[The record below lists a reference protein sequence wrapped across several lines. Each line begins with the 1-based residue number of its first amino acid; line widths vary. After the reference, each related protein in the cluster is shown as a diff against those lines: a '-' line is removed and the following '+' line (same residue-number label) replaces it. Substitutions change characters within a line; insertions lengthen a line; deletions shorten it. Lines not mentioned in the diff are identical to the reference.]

1 MALFGSSFLA
11 LLRLAGERRWKMA
24 AAVALAVA
32 SAVLSLAPAL
42 AVYAA
47 LALIL
52 APDFGP
58 DAAGRLWTIGLWAV
72 AAVAAQYVLYFASTM
87 LSHMAAYDILYQLR
101 RRILRHIARLPSGF
115 FTARTSG
122 ATQKVLFDDVEE
134 IEVFIA
140 HHLPDL
146 VSGLVLPGL
155 VFCLLAWFDWRLA
168 LVGLLP
174 APVCLLLQA
183 RAFAVGRQDGLF
195 ARYHDAME
203 TMNAAIIEYVRGM
216 AVIKIFNRSV
226 DSLARLTS
234 SILAFRDLQCLWSRR
249 AAPPWAMFMALTG
262 APLFVLLPA
271 GLWWYF
277 AGSLELP
284 VLLLFLL
291 LGPGAL
297 RPLAKVAL
305 LGGSLCR
312 MGEGLA
318 RIQAVLAVPA
328 MDQGQGGQAPRAG
341 CDLEFDRVDF
351 DHGPVP
357 ILRDISFTARAGTVT
372 ALVGPSGAGKSTM
385 AGLAARLWDVRAGS
399 VRIGGAD
406 VRELS
411 QAALVQT
418 VCAVFQDPFIFT
430 ESVHD
435 NIAMGRPDA
444 ARRDVEAAAR
454 AARCHDFVAALPQG
468 YDTVIGSGGSVHLSG
483 GQRQRIALARALIK
497 DAPVVIL
504 DEATAYADARNE
516 LEIQNAL
523 SVLLRGKTVLV
534 AAHRL
539 TTIAG
544 ADQILV
550 VADGRIVER
559 GRHDELL
566 AAGGRYKALWEAD
579 RQASTWTIDGG
590 EAVA

>member
-1 MALFGSSFLA
+1 
-11 LLRLAGERRWKMA
+11 
-24 AAVALAVA
+24 
-32 SAVLSLAPAL
+32 
-42 AVYAA
+42 
-47 LALIL
+47 
-52 APDFGP
+52 
-58 DAAGRLWTIGLWAV
+58 
-72 AAVAAQYVLYFASTM
+72 
-87 LSHMAAYDILYQLR
+87 
-101 RRILRHIARLPSGF
+101 
-115 FTARTSG
+115 
-122 ATQKVLFDDVEE
+122 
-134 IEVFIA
+134 
-140 HHLPDL
+140 
-146 VSGLVLPGL
+146 
-155 VFCLLAWFDWRLA
+155 
-168 LVGLLP
+168 
-174 APVCLLLQA
+174 
-183 RAFAVGRQDGLF
+183 
-195 ARYHDAME
+195 
-203 TMNAAIIEYVRGM
+203 
-216 AVIKIFNRSV
+216 
-226 DSLARLTS
+226 
-234 SILAFRDLQCLWSRR
+234 
-249 AAPPWAMFMALTG
+249 
-262 APLFVLLPA
+262 
-271 GLWWYF
+271 
-277 AGSLELP
+277 
-284 VLLLFLL
+284 
-291 LGPGAL
+291 
-297 RPLAKVAL
+297 
-305 LGGSLCR
+305 
-312 MGEGLA
+312 
-318 RIQAVLAVPA
+318 
-328 MDQGQGGQAPRAG
+328 
-341 CDLEFDRVDF
+341 
-351 DHGPVP
+351 
-357 ILRDISFTARAGTVT
+357 
-372 ALVGPSGAGKSTM
+372 M